1 MFSPE
6 NQFDC
11 KLGKICPKG
20 EKKFRVKKID
30 IMIINFDRKDR
41 ANDEEAMIEKVDLN
55 RLSSTLRFRS
65 ILRVLIKIKQ

>member
-1 MFSPE
+1 MT
-6 NQFDC
+6 
-11 KLGKICPKG
+11 
-20 EKKFRVKKID
+20 KKID

-41 ANDEEAMIEKVDLN
+41 ANDEEAMIEKVDLD